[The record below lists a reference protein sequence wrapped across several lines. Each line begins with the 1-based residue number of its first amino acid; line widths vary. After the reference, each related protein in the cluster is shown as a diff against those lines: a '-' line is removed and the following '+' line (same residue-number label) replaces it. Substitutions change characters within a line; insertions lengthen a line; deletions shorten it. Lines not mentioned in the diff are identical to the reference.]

1 MRVQEEPESDTDSP
15 CLIILPENRIQVMDD
30 EINPRV
36 RAQLLGEDHKT
47 AIVKVP
53 GLGRVLE
60 AARLSSSVA
69 SPLCVAGNSK
79 GARFQQLKTF

>member
-1 MRVQEEPESDTDSP
+1 MQEEDESDNDSP

-36 RAQLLGEDHKT
+36 RAQLLGEDQKA

-53 GLGRVLE
+53 REVQETAFGYFKAFYATL
-60 AARLSSSVA
+60 
-69 SPLCVAGNSK
+69 
-79 GARFQQLKTF
+79 